1 MTDDVTGRMT
11 GRVRGRSTGRRT
23 GRAVLVGMALA
34 LVVFAAA
41 LWWFQTRAW
50 YSEVTGVET
59 VTVGGREV
67 PVTDWRGID
76 AASSPIKLRACFRV
90 EPGALADAPVAEAP
104 TPLIAPEWFDCF
116 DAGALT
122 AALAAGE
129 ARAVHAAAEEFEAT
143 ERLIAVF
150 PDGRAYM
157 WRQLTGEAR

>member
-1 MTDDVTGRMT
+1 MT
-11 GRVRGRSTGRRT
+11 GRVL
-23 GRAVLVGMALA
+23 LVGMGLG

-50 YSEVTGVET
+50 YDEVTGVDT
-59 VTVGGREV
+59 VEVAGRAM
-67 PVTDWRGID
+67 PVSDWRGID

-90 EPGALADAPVAEAP
+90 EPGALADAPAADAP
-104 TPLIAPEWFDCF
+104 TPLIAPEWFGCF

-129 ARAVHAAAEEFEAT
+129 ARAVRAAAGEFEAT
-143 ERLIAVF
+143 ERLIAIY

-157 WRQLTGEAR
+157 WRQLTSEVR